1 MSFQDFMTKIRYVDN
16 QVARWIMRHFYFMFF
31 QAVLLVIFLFWF
43 VNVFKVIDANYQVAN
58 TDLNAK
64 IQVSQLINSTLL
76 VFLMIL
82 NSFWL
87 LFIFNIQQRIFNV
100 LKDLNFIMNRFT
112 RSGPRHQDHNKD

>member
-43 VNVFKVIDANYQVAN
+43 VNMFKVIDATYQTPN
-58 TDLNAK
+58 NDLAG
-64 IQVSQLINSTLL
+64 QVQIGQLVNSTLL
-76 VFLMIL
+76 VLLMIL

-87 LFIFNIQQRIFNV
+87 LFIFNIQQRILNV
-100 LKDLNFIMNRFT
+100 LKELNFIMNRFT
-112 RSGPRHQDHNKD
+112 RGNKKYQDPNKN

>member
-1 MSFQDFMTKIRYVDN
+1 MSFQDLMTKIRYHDN
-16 QVARWIMRHFYFMFF
+16 QMARWIMRHFYFMFF

-43 VNVFKVIDANYQVAN
+43 VNVFKVIDANYQV
-58 TDLNAK
+58 TSVDLAAK

-100 LKDLNFIMNRFT
+100 LKDLNFVMNRFT
-112 RSGPRHQDHNKD
+112 RGGPRHQDHNKD